1 MTGVAQVLLILGKT
15 AGRCPNIS
23 QRTKPVADWVCLR
36 VTKGYVLP
44 RPALQLLL
52 PPCYRNTPYQE
63 HLVTPSVNP
72 NSRFFVGIG
81 PLGSAQ
87 VGHVDNS

>member
-1 MTGVAQVLLILGKT
+1 VTPVVDDPEDGTVK
-15 AGRCPNIS
+15 S
-23 QRTKPVADWVCLR
+23 VADRLR
-36 VTKGYVLP
+36 FWGTKGYVVP

-72 NSRFFVGIG
+72 NSRFLVRIG

-87 VGHVDNS
+87 VGPGDNS

>member
-1 MTGVAQVLLILGKT
+1 MRK
-15 AGRCPNIS
+15 S
-23 QRTKPVADWVCLR
+23 VADRLR
-36 VTKGYVLP
+36 FSVTKGHVVP